1 MSNNITIEE
10 VNEIATP
17 LIRKYDWR
25 TEEIEEGIRLIVTDG
40 QVDASVEI
48 TTGEDIESEI
58 NRLIQEVDAHEYT
71 VIG

>member
-1 MSNNITIEE
+1 MTIEE
-10 VNEIATP
+10 VNKVATP

-25 TEEIEEGIRLIVTDG
+25 TEEIEDGVKLTVTDG
-40 QVDASVEI
+40 QEDASVDI

-58 NRLIQEVDAHEYT
+58 DRLIEAVDNHNYT

>member
-1 MSNNITIEE
+1 MSISLEE
-10 VNEIATP
+10 VNRIATP

-25 TEEIEEGIRLIVTDG
+25 TEEIEDGVKLTVTDG
-40 QVDASVEI
+40 QEEASVNI

-58 NRLIQEVDAHEYT
+58 DRLIAAVDKHEYT